1 MEMTSVESGTYI
13 VAVSGGVDSM
23 VLLDLLMRQTDLRLI
38 VAHFDHGI
46 REDSHKDRQLVQLA
60 AAHYELPFY
69 YHEAHLGAEASEE
82 QARNARYA
90 FLERTKTEQNAR
102 GIITAHHQDDV
113 IETMCINLIRG
124 TGRRGLTS
132 LRSRSHIVRPL
143 LTVQKQAILAYA
155 HAHHLQWYEDQTN
168 QSDTY
173 LRNRIRHYLMLRL
186 TPAQRQKFIEIYD
199 RMTSVNDSI
208 DEGIK
213 DLLANISNV
222 EGIERSQFVQLSYA
236 VSVEC
241 MLAHLR
247 DLGAHDISRKH
258 LHQLV
263 VAAKTAPSGKMFD
276 IDYNLV
282 MKITRKKLIF
292 DKRIARKSL

>member
-1 MEMTSVESGTYI
+1 MEMTSVASGKYI

-23 VLLDLLMRQTDLRLI
+23 VLLDLLAQQSGLELV

-46 REDSHKDRQLVQLA
+46 REDSYKDRQLVQLA
-60 AAHYELPFY
+60 TTHYGLPFY
-69 YHEAHLGAEASEE
+69 YHEAHLGVEASEE

-90 FLERTKTEQNAR
+90 FLEQTKTEQNAT
-102 GIITAHHQDDV
+102 GVITAHHQDDV

-132 LRSRSHIVRPL
+132 LRSRSYIVRPL
-143 LTVQKQAILAYA
+143 LSISKQVILTYA
-155 HAHHLQWYEDQTN
+155 HAHHLQWREDQTN
-168 QSDTY
+168 QTDDY
-173 LRNRIRHYLMLRL
+173 LRNRIRHHLLPTL
-186 TPAQRQKFIEIYD
+186 TPAQRQQFLDIYEH
-199 RMTSVNDSI
+199 MTSVNDLLDEDISVLTESI
-208 DEGIK
+208 LTSEGM
-213 DLLANISNV
+213 
-222 EGIERSQFVQLSYA
+222 ERSQFVQLPYA

-247 DLGAHDISRKH
+247 DLGAHDISRKR

-263 VAAKTAPSGKMFD
+263 VAAKTASPGKTFD
-276 IDYNLV
+276 IDYNLL